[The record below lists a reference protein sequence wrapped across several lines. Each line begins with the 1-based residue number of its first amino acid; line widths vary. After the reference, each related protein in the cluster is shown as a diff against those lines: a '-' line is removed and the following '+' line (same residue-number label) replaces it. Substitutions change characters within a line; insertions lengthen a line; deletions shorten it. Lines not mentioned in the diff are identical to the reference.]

1 MNSVY
6 KSAGQKPE
14 ERKGTG
20 MGESENRITP
30 ERIVFGKSFIAAKTP
45 QGERHRIF
53 YKDIIWAYIS
63 VPDDRS
69 GCCENPDIADVTEN
83 MEGTLVVYDKEQCR
97 WIFRTDQTGQ
107 RAGGLLKELCI
118 HAPYIVAGGQDWFDI
133 SNKADFDM
141 IRQMVKAKRACCR

>member
-20 MGESENRITP
+20 MGESENCITP

-63 VPDDRS
+63 VPDDRA
-69 GCCENPDIADVTEN
+69 GCCGNPDIADVTED
-83 MEGTLVVYDKEQCR
+83 MEGTLVVYDKERCR

-107 RAGGLLKELCI
+107 TAGGLLKELCI

-141 IRQMVKAKRACCR
+141 IRQMVKVKRACGR